1 MALEDFDERS
11 DDDEE
16 GVDFVAEVSAHEMTE
31 IQELADGE
39 VGHFSFDADDASTD
53 SFDAEDGMGGG
64 AAGDGGGAGAGGGG
78 GAGAGGGGASGGGGA
93 GGGRNGSDARRG
105 DQDRSSQSLLVPAP
119 LDVSPDRDMSFSN
132 MSAESVSHTY
142 DTDFRTHGMGL
153 G

>member
-16 GVDFVAEVSAHEMTE
+16 GMDFVAEVSAHEMTE

-53 SFDAEDGMGGG
+53 SFDAEDGGGG
-64 AAGDGGGAGAGGGG
+64 AAGDGG

-132 MSAESVSHTY
+132 MSAESVSHT
-142 DTDFRTHGMGL
+142 DHTDLHTDFRTHGMGL